1 MSTLLYQGHGSLRLT
16 TDSGKVIYIDP
27 FAGEGYDAPAM
38 PVYSQQQY
46 NEMIALQKPVIEEI
60 GNTFEIIQESVTTIL
75 TNHVP
80 VHLKKSVGEIAAM
93 SLFHDGTYLPASL
106 LVQNGFLSTD
116 WIPGEIATSYVVMK

>member
-1 MSTLLYQGHGSLRLT
+1 MIRKGYAVKTNST
-16 TDSGKVIYIDP
+16 II
-27 FAGEGYDAPAM
+27 PAM

-46 NEMIALQKPVIEEI
+46 NEIIALQKSVVEGI

-80 VHLKKSVGEIAAM
+80 VHLKKSVDNISAM
-93 SLFHDGTYLPASL
+93 SLFHDGTYLPASI

-116 WIPGEIATSYVVMK
+116 WIPGEIATSYAVMK